1 MLAFLLRW
9 LLLPLFLI
17 GMPLFIYL
25 GFIRD
30 EPILEVE
37 YDVDLGRQSARAI
50 LEDPEEYPLLSPEEY
65 PEAYDYLR
73 RLVRE
78 VVENEEIQ
86 YADTFVYDSVK
97 IINRDDVLNAF
108 CAPGGFIYVYT
119 GLIKYLDAEDHLA
132 GVLGHEIAHAE
143 RRHSSLRLQKD
154 FGRQAIVSFVALT
167 SPFLGDVV
175 AAEILRQLTS
185 LSYSRGQEAEAD
197 AMSVRYLAGS
207 DYACDGTAGFFEKLL
222 REGDGVRIPEFLA
235 SHPDPESRVREIE
248 ALAAERGC
256 QTELGDT
263 ARWREFQASLSPEP
277 AAIDADEAATE
288 TTAAESGP

>member
-1 MLAFLLRW
+1 MGFLLRW

-17 GMPLFIYL
+17 GLPLFIYL

-37 YDVDLGRQSARAI
+37 YDVALGRQSAVAI

-65 PEAYDYLR
+65 PEAYEYLR

-185 LSYSRGQEAEAD
+185 LSYSRDQEAEAD

-222 REGDGVRIPEFLA
+222 REGDGVRIPEVL
-235 SHPDPESRVREIE
+235 SDHPDAESRVSDVR
-248 ALAAERGC
+248 ALAAELGC
-256 QTELGDT
+256 GTKLGD
-263 ARWREFQASLSPEP
+263 ASGWRAFQASLSAEP
-277 AAIDADEAATE
+277 ASVDADPE
-288 TTAAESGP
+288 TAEPQP